1 MATVTDAQIE
11 AARRVAPAVGGVV
24 ILSEL
29 VGPEDDPEVRIYGME
44 FELHALTKQ
53 MAAECRTETG
63 APRCYVCHRTDG
75 LRCTAPGW
83 GGVWACDDCRSQ

>member
-1 MATVTDAQIE
+1 M
-11 AARRVAPAVGGVV
+11 

-53 MAAECRTETG
+53 MADECRTDAG
-63 APRCYVCHRTDG
+63 ALRCYVCHRTDR
-75 LRCTAPGW
+75 LRCTARGW

>member
-1 MATVTDAQIE
+1 M
-11 AARRVAPAVGGVV
+11 